1 MEAQYCNN
9 CGRSGHILNQCKMPI
24 TSIGMIAFRKKND
37 KYEFLMICRKE
48 TLGYMDFI
56 RGKYSINNK
65 IYIMNMINQMTV
77 KEKQDIITQDFN
89 TLWKNIWNEDKYQYK
104 QEYNN
109 SIEKFNMLKEG
120 VNTNNDVYDL
130 SMLINESASK
140 WDCPEWG
147 FPKGRRNLHEKD
159 YECAAREFCEETG
172 YSSSQLQNIQ
182 NVMPIFELFTGSNY
196 KSYKHKYFLVYM
208 KNNCNTI
215 GFQTSEVSNMKWMSL
230 DDCLSNI
237 RSYNLEKIQMINKI
251 HDCLLKT
258 KICVM

>member
-1 MEAQYCNN
+1 
-9 CGRSGHILNQCKMPI
+9 
-24 TSIGMIAFRKKND
+24 MI
-37 KYEFLMICRKE
+37 
-48 TLGYMDFI
+48 
-56 RGKYSINNK
+56 S
-65 IYIMNMINQMTV
+65 QMTV

-130 SMLINESASK
+130 SMLIKESTSK

-159 YECAAREFCEETG
+159 YDCAVREFCEETG

-230 DDCLSNI
+230 NDCLSNI